1 MTCIRRT
8 MVTATVALLA
18 ASLPAWGQ
26 TRNSLCDEIAKLK
39 SDVHEYVPPWPRWQD
54 EEMTPVDQRILRLRV
69 KAIPSLIACLTDE
82 RRAEVLGGLWG
93 EPSVGM
99 VAFSM
104 LSDLFT
110 ACEGEGVGCRHTIK
124 GVITWDDLCNEGPSD
139 VILVCGAGW
148 EAHLKKFGRQS
159 VQQSW
164 QKAWMENKDRI
175 YWDESAKCFRVKKI

>member
-1 MTCIRRT
+1 
-8 MVTATVALLA
+8 
-18 ASLPAWGQ
+18 
-26 TRNSLCDEIAKLK
+26 
-39 SDVHEYVPPWPRWQD
+39 
-54 EEMTPVDQRILRLRV
+54 
-69 KAIPSLIACLTDE
+69 
-82 RRAEVLGGLWG
+82 
-93 EPSVGM
+93 M